1 MRRTILSAT
10 LFGAAAIAG
19 MELDRRQSGQ
29 SIPLSPDFEFL
40 LGIVGGIGG
49 PSSSAGISTSAPLST
64 SGASTVPTSSLSS
77 SAFFGNSTSQTT
89 SRSTSASSTSV
100 SVTLSS
106 SSSASSSS
114 VSSSSDTASTTQT
127 SSSSGSS
134 TATSTPSSS
143 QSSSSQS
150 SSSQSSSSQ
159 SSSSQ
164 SSSSSSSPSSSSATA
179 TSTSSSPSSQ
189 SSSSS
194 SSTGVSSTSSSSSS
208 SSLSSSSSSSSSS
221 SLISSS
227 STITTTSSSSSSS
240 STAPA
245 FTGCN
250 FNIRPPV
257 RLQNPTKL
265 VFNNYDTG
273 FAVINVPFQVG
284 LYGTTDTT
292 IYVHI
297 NGLISLFTTTTDNQA
312 RAVPNTAGNIPPVSI
327 LPYNTDLTIPDIDQW
342 GVYFEVRPSTRFTGR
357 ELVVEYIVSSNG
369 ADYIHFST
377 TFYEA
382 STGRS
387 RFEYYQSRLK
397 GADASVGIQNLQI
410 SPQRSAQWSFMGA
423 FTQDNFF
430 VEYNA
435 PNSVGDS
442 LSTGQV
448 SNPATSC

>member
-10 LFGAAAIAG
+10 LFGAAAVAG

-29 SIPLSPDFEFL
+29 GIPLSPDFEFL

-49 PSSSAGISTSAPLST
+49 PSSSAGIISTSAPHGADVLALVVGLVRQQHLADDLAQHLRFVHERFGDAFQLFLRVVFFRIVLVRHGLDDAEFVLIWLVDGDQHPVIVPVVFLS
-64 SGASTVPTSSLSS
+64 VVFLSVVCIS
-77 SAFFGNSTSQTT
+77 VVF
-89 SRSTSASSTSV
+89 V
-100 SVTLSS
+100 SVVFLPIVFLFLFSLLLIRDCHLVVFIFAFLLLLLFLPLFFFVFVFFLSN
-106 SSSASSSS
+106 
-114 VSSSSDTASTTQT
+114 
-127 SSSSGSS
+127 
-134 TATSTPSSS
+134 
-143 QSSSSQS
+143 
-150 SSSQSSSSQ
+150 
-159 SSSSQ
+159 
-164 SSSSSSSPSSSSATA
+164 
-179 TSTSSSPSSQ
+179 
-189 SSSSS
+189 
-194 SSTGVSSTSSSSSS
+194 
-208 SSLSSSSSSSSSS
+208 L
-221 SLISSS
+221 
-227 STITTTSSSSSSS
+227 
-240 STAPA
+240 
-245 FTGCN
+245 
-250 FNIRPPV
+250 PPV

-312 RAVPNTAGNIPPVSI
+312 HAVPNTAGNIPPVSI
-327 LPYNTDLTIPDIDQW
+327 LPYNADLRIPDINQW

-448 SNPATSC
+448 SSPATSC